1 MNNDR
6 YAIITPAH
14 NEAEFLPKT
23 IKGIVGQKVRPLK
36 WIVVDDRSNDD
47 TWQILQETA
56 QLHDWIVPVRI
67 QGDEQRRVGANV
79 VHVFNQGLEYLED
92 EVDFLV
98 KMDADV
104 ILPDNYFAVIIS
116 NFAESQRLGMVSGKT
131 YVRKDEDWILERI
144 PDTHVS
150 GACKAYR
157 WECFSEMGGLLPLLG
172 WDILDGAKARSLGW
186 QTRSLRDLPLYHL
199 RASGSARGMLRA
211 RIRTGRAMYT
221 IRAHPLFVLGKSLFR
236 AMEKPYLSGLLIPL
250 GYIGSFFNR
259 PPRLE
264 DEDLA
269 RFLRGEQLG
278 RLSGRTF
285 GQEELLTRSFKN

>member
-1 MNNDR
+1 MNSGR
-6 YAIITPAH
+6 YVIITPAH
-14 NEAEFLPKT
+14 NEAEFLPET
-23 IKGIVGQKVRPLK
+23 IEGIVSQNVRPLK
-36 WIVVDDRSNDD
+36 WIVVDDRSKDG
-47 TWQILQETA
+47 TWQILQKAA
-56 QLHDWIVPVRI
+56 QLHDWIIPVRI
-67 QGDEQRRVGANV
+67 EGDEHRRVGANV
-79 VHVFNQGLEYLED
+79 VHVFNRGLEHLED

-104 ILPDNYFAVIIS
+104 ILPEKYFEMIIS
-116 NFAESQRLGMVSGKT
+116 SFAESQRLGMVSGKT
-131 YVRKDEDWILERI
+131 YVREGEDWILERI

-157 WECFSEMGGLLPLLG
+157 WSCFSEMGGLLPLLG

-211 RIRTGRAMYT
+211 RMRTGRAMYT

-236 AMEKPYLSGLLIPL
+236 AIEKPYLSGLLIPL
-250 GYIGSFFNR
+250 GYIGSFFRR

-264 DEDLA
+264 DKELA
-269 RFLRGEQLG
+269 SFLRSEQLG
-278 RLSGRTF
+278 RLSGRTIR
-285 GQEELLTRSFKN
+285 QEELLTRSYKN

>member
-1 MNNDR
+1 MNNGR
-6 YAIITPAH
+6 YVIITPAH
-14 NEAEFLPKT
+14 NEAEFLPET
-23 IKGIVGQKVRPLK
+23 ITGIVSQNALPLK
-36 WIVVDDRSNDD
+36 WIVVDDRSKDD
-47 TWQILQETA
+47 TWRILQEAA
-56 QLHDWIVPVRI
+56 QAHDFIVPVRI
-67 QGDEQRRVGANV
+67 EGDEQRRVGANV
-79 VHVFNQGLEYLED
+79 VHVFNRGLEHLVD
-92 EVDFLV
+92 KVDFLV

-104 ILPDNYFAVIIS
+104 VLPDHYFEDVIS
-116 NFAESQRLGMVSGKT
+116 NFAESSRLGMVSGKT
-131 YVRKDEDWILERI
+131 YVREGEDWKLERI

-157 WECFSEMGGLLPLLG
+157 WDCFSEMGGLLPLLG

-211 RIRTGRAMYT
+211 RMRTGRAMYT

-236 AMEKPYLSGLLIPL
+236 AMEKPYLTGLLIPL
-250 GYIGSFFNR
+250 GYVWSFFSR

-264 DEDLA
+264 DKDLA

-285 GQEELLTRSFKN
+285 RQEELLTRSFKK